1 MKIGIVT
8 VQDSN
13 NFGSFLQ
20 AYALQHVLQEM
31 GHDVVFIRTRSKQY
45 LRRIFFHMIP
55 SGREW
60 LHPAG
65 FLKRNYAGWKKYCC
79 FQKELRVFRVIE
91 SYNAEHLDMVILG
104 SDEIWNTRTP
114 VFRNP
119 IFYGAGME
127 PVMAYA
133 VSIGNAEIQ
142 DMSCIDSAYFHR
154 IDPILARDAHTVDFL
169 HTLQIDAPIVCDPTL
184 LADKAIFKRE
194 FHHPLLDGKPFLLV
208 YTYGLA
214 PEIVKN
220 IRAFADAHHLRI
232 LSACFSFPWCDG
244 NLECTALDFCSVLE
258 KAEYVFTSTFHGT
271 IFSILNRKQFVSMPQ
286 SRKTSDLLDLLQ
298 LSAQLI
304 GEQECCGPVLEEKL
318 TAEIDYPLVE
328 DKLSHWRKLSVELL
342 NKGIC
347 RRQHS

>member
-60 LHPAG
+60 FHPAG
-65 FLKRNYAGWKKYCC
+65 FLKSNYAGWKKYCC

-104 SDEIWNTRTP
+104 SDEIWNARTP

-119 IFYGAGME
+119 IFYGAGMK

-142 DMSCIDSAYFHR
+142 DMSCIDYAYFHR

-220 IRAFADAHHLRI
+220 IRAFADAHHLRV

-244 NLECTALDFCSVLE
+244 HLECTALDFCSVLE

-271 IFSILNRKQFVSMPQ
+271 IFSILNHKQFVSLPQ
-286 SRKTSDLLDLLQ
+286 SRKTSDLLNSLQ
-298 LSAQLI
+298 LSSRMIA
-304 GEQECCGPVLEEKL
+304 EQECCATALEEKL
-318 TAEIDYPLVE
+318 CMEINYSQVDE
-328 DKLSHWRKLSVELL
+328 KLSCLRKQSLDLL
-342 NKGIC
+342 RNGIN
-347 RRQHS
+347 QK

>member
-45 LRRIFFHMIP
+45 LRRIFFHIIP

-60 LHPAG
+60 FHPVG
-65 FLKRNYAGWKKYCC
+65 FLKRNYAGWKKYYR

-91 SYNAEHLDMVILG
+91 SYDAGHLDMVILG
-104 SDEIWNTRTP
+104 SDEIWNVRTP
-114 VFRNP
+114 VFRSP
-119 IFYGAGME
+119 IFYGVGME

-154 IDPILARDAHTVDFL
+154 IDPILARDAHTADFL
-169 HTLQIDAPIVCDPTL
+169 HTLQIDAPVVCDPTL
-184 LADKAIFKRE
+184 LAEKAIFKRE
-194 FHHPLLDGKPFLLV
+194 FHHPLLDGEPFLLV
-208 YTYGLA
+208 YSYGLP
-214 PEIVKN
+214 PEISKS
-220 IRAFADAHHLRI
+220 IRAFAEAHNLRV

-244 NLECTALDFCSVLE
+244 NLECTALDFCSILE
-258 KAEYVFTSTFHGT
+258 KAEYVFTSTYHGT
-271 IFSILNRKQFVSMPQ
+271 IFSILNHKQFVSLPQ
-286 SRKTSDLLDLLQ
+286 SRKTSDLLNSLQ
-298 LSAQLI
+298 LSSRLI
-304 GEQECCGPVLEEKL
+304 AEQECCATVLEEKL
-318 TAEIDYPLVE
+318 CMEINYSQVE
-328 DKLSHWRKLSVELL
+328 EKLSCLRKQSLDLL
-342 NKGIC
+342 RNGIS
-347 RRQHS
+347 RK

>member
-142 DMSCIDSAYFHR
+142 DMS
-154 IDPILARDAHTVDFL
+154 
-169 HTLQIDAPIVCDPTL
+169 
-184 LADKAIFKRE
+184 
-194 FHHPLLDGKPFLLV
+194 
-208 YTYGLA
+208 
-214 PEIVKN
+214 
-220 IRAFADAHHLRI
+220 
-232 LSACFSFPWCDG
+232 
-244 NLECTALDFCSVLE
+244 
-258 KAEYVFTSTFHGT
+258 
-271 IFSILNRKQFVSMPQ
+271 
-286 SRKTSDLLDLLQ
+286 
-298 LSAQLI
+298 
-304 GEQECCGPVLEEKL
+304 
-318 TAEIDYPLVE
+318 
-328 DKLSHWRKLSVELL
+328 
-342 NKGIC
+342 
-347 RRQHS
+347 

>member
-45 LRRIFFHMIP
+45 LRRLFFQTIP
-55 SGREW
+55 SRREW
-60 LHPAG
+60 LDPVS
-65 FLKRNYAGWKKYCC
+65 FLKRNYAGWKKYYR
-79 FQKELRVFRVIE
+79 FQKELRIFRVIE
-91 SYNAEHLDMVILG
+91 SYDAEHLDMVILG
-104 SDEIWNTRTP
+104 SDEIWNVRTP
-114 VFRNP
+114 VFRSP
-119 IFYGAGME
+119 IFYGVGME

-184 LADKAIFKRE
+184 LANKAIFKRE

-220 IRAFADAHHLRI
+220 IRAFADAHHLLV

-258 KAEYVFTSTFHGT
+258 KAEYVITSTFHGT
-271 IFSILNRKQFVSMPQ
+271 IFSILNHKQFVSLPQ
-286 SRKTSDLLDLLQ
+286 SRKTSDLLNSLQ
-298 LSAQLI
+298 LSSRLI
-304 GEQECCGPVLEEKL
+304 AEQECCAIALEEKL
-318 TAEIDYPLVE
+318 CMEINYSQVE
-328 DKLSHWRKLSVELL
+328 EKLSCLRKQSLDLL
-342 NKGIC
+342 RNGIN
-347 RRQHS
+347 RK